1 MEFLEKRILKDGVV
15 RAGHILKVDS
25 FLNHQIDASLVQEMA
40 REYKKIFEDLP
51 VTKILTIE
59 ASGIAIAAIAALD
72 FNVPM
77 VFAKKTESKNLD
89 GEVYSSNV
97 HSYTKGIDYN
107 ILVAKRFLSKEDK
120 VLILDD
126 FLAVGKALNGLLDI
140 VQQAGAECVGIGVAI
155 EKGFQGGGD
164 RLRAEGYN
172 LHSLA
177 IVEEMDEGKL
187 VFRPQISR

>member
-59 ASGIAIAAIAALD
+59 ASGIAIAAIAALE

-77 VFAKKTESKNLD
+77 VFAKKAESKNLD

-97 HSYTKGIDYN
+97 HSYTKGLDYN

-177 IVEEMDEGKL
+177 IVEEMDEEKI